1 MRINGRQVLVC
12 SCEATMP
19 LDGKAV
25 ARACGADGP
34 LVVHT
39 QLCRAQIDAFRR
51 AARDGGQG
59 GGPLVVACTQEAPLF
74 LEALDALAGD
84 ADGPP
89 VPAPT
94 FTNIR
99 ERAGWSEQAREATP
113 KVAALLAEAALAQPD
128 VPMLTM
134 RSEGACL
141 VYGHDE
147 AALEAA
153 RRLRTRLDVTVLL
166 TGAGETVPPRVADVP
181 VFRGTIVRARGHIGA
196 FEVEI
201 DGFAPASPSSR
212 AALAF
217 EAPRDRASSR
227 CDLILDLTGGT
238 PLFPAH
244 GRRDGYLRPDP
255 RNPAAV
261 RDALFDLTD
270 LVGEFDKPRYVDF
283 APELCAHSRSRLAG
297 CTRCLDVCPTGAITG
312 AGDTVAID
320 PHVCAGCGSCAGVC
334 PTGAASYTAPPSA
347 TLLERL
353 RVLLGTY
360 RRAGGAGAVLL
371 VHDAGHGDGLVAMS
385 ARFGR
390 GLPARVLPFQVNATT
405 QVGIEFL
412 SAALAHGAERV
423 ILLVDPAHADEA
435 AGLEAQAALA
445 EAVAA
450 GLGYGEGRVR
460 VVAEADP
467 GALETLLHGLPP
479 LAPAVPSDFLAIG
492 TRRTN
497 TRMALTHLHA
507 HAPAPVDV
515 VPLAPGAP
523 FGRIR
528 VDVEGCTL
536 CLSCVGACPTDA
548 LGDDPDK
555 PKLTFRE
562 DACIQCGLCRNTC
575 PEKVISL
582 EPRLAFTSEARGPV
596 TIKEEEPFPCVRCGK
611 PFGSRSSVER
621 VAAQLADRHWM
632 FKGSAAIERIR
643 MCEDCRVISQVDGA
657 TAPLAGA
664 ARPVPRMTEDYL
676 RARQKARDGE

>member
-19 LDGKAV
+19 LDGRAV
-25 ARACGADGP
+25 ARACGADGTP
-34 LVVHT
+34 VVHT
-39 QLCRAQIDAFRR
+39 QLCGAQLDAFRR
-51 AARDGGQG
+51 AARGRE
-59 GGPLVVACTQEAPLF
+59 PLVVACTQQAPLF
-74 LEALDALAGD
+74 LETLDALAD
-84 ADGPP
+84 EADGAA

-94 FTNIR
+94 FADIR

-113 KVAALLAEAALAQPD
+113 KIAALLAEAALERPE
-128 VPMLTM
+128 VPTLAM
-134 RSEGACL
+134 RSEGTCL
-141 VYGHDE
+141 VYGHGE
-147 AALEAA
+147 TALEAA
-153 RRLRTRLDVTVLL
+153 RRLRGRLDVTVLL
-166 TGAGETVPPRVADVP
+166 TGREETAPPRVADVP
-181 VFRGTIVRARGHIGA
+181 VFRGTVVTARGHLGA

-212 AALAF
+212 TALVF
-217 EAPRDRASSR
+217 EAPHGRTSSR

-238 PLFPAH
+238 PLFPAP

-255 RNPAAV
+255 RNPVAV
-261 RDALFDLTD
+261 RDALFDLAD
-270 LVGEFDKPRYVDF
+270 LVGEFDKPRYIDF
-283 APELCAHSRSRLAG
+283 TAELCAHSRSRLAG

-334 PTGAASYTAPPSA
+334 PTGAASCAAPPSA
-347 TLLERL
+347 VLLERL
-353 RVLLGTY
+353 RILLGTY

-371 VHDAGHGDGLVAMS
+371 VHDGGHGDGLVAMS

-390 GLPARVLPFQVNATT
+390 GLPARVLPFQVTAVP

-423 ILLVDPAHADEA
+423 ILLVDPAHVDEA
-435 AGLEAQAALA
+435 AGLEAQAVLA
-445 EAVAA
+445 EAVAV

-467 GALETLLHGLPP
+467 DALETMLHGLPP
-479 LAPAVPSDFLAIG
+479 LAPTVPSDFLAIG
-492 TRRTN
+492 TRRAN

-536 CLSCVGACPTDA
+536 CLSCVGACPTGA

-582 EPRLAFTSEARGPV
+582 EPRMAFTAEARGPV
-596 TIKEEEPFPCVRCGK
+596 TVKEEAPFPCVRCGK
-611 PFGSRSSVER
+611 PFGSRSSIER
-621 VAAQLADRHWM
+621 VVARLAGRHWM
-632 FKGSAAIERIR
+632 FTDPAAIERIR
-643 MCEDCRVISQVDGA
+643 MCEDCRVISQVED
-657 TAPLAGA
+657 TPPPLAGA
-664 ARPVPRMTEDYL
+664 ARPRPRTTEDYL
-676 RARQKARDGE
+676 RARERPRNGERR